1 VGMGPTTN
9 GGNMD
14 YFNLLVTL
22 PHHGD
27 MGKFQ
32 NDRTVPGWE
41 VAYGHRF
48 ATEDLLALAA
58 QLEDRAAANQG
69 VEWGDTRARAINWA
83 SAGFLRRAAE
93 LRTA

>member
-1 VGMGPTTN
+1 
-9 GGNMD
+9 MD

-48 ATEDLLALAA
+48 ATADLLACAEG
-58 QLEDRAAANQG
+58 LEARANANTG
-69 VEWGDTRARAINWA
+69 VEWGDIRSRSINYEQ
-83 SAGFLRRAAE
+83 AGFLRRAAE

>member
-1 VGMGPTTN
+1 
-9 GGNMD
+9 MD
-14 YFNLLVTL
+14 YFSMLVTL

-32 NDRTVPGWE
+32 NDRVIPGWE
-41 VAYGHRF
+41 AAYGHRW
-48 ATEDLLALAA
+48 ATETLLTFAA
-58 QLEDRAAANQG
+58 ELEGHARANQG
-69 VEWGDTRARAINWA
+69 VEWGDTRSRAINWA